1 MLTLG
6 LVITSAVCGS
16 AAIAL
21 YNKGRS
27 AGPKKGIAQL
37 AWMLMGIAFSLWF
50 YGGIG
55 GLVYSL
61 ENGIITGQSRG
72 GGSATFH
79 HAEHPILYWA
89 TVTAL
94 SGGLGGIGIFAVMAF
109 WQAFKKA

>member
-6 LVITSAVCGS
+6 LAITSAVCAS
-16 AAIAL
+16 AAVAL

-27 AGPKKGIAQL
+27 GGPKKGIARL
-37 AWMLMGIAFSLWF
+37 AWVLIGIAFSLWF

-55 GLVYSL
+55 GIVYSL

-79 HAEHPILYWA
+79 REENPILYWA
-89 TVTAL
+89 TLTAL
-94 SGGLGGIGIFAVMAF
+94 SGGLAGIGFFAVLAF
-109 WQAFKKA
+109 WKAFKKA